1 MTLHLPGH
9 DPVERLFLCLFSNV
23 SPWTYLGARPVQP
36 SPEASF
42 EAGVD
47 VFALARR
54 GTVRMLRTVR
64 QTLARE
70 PAPHGRGVHRWHDLP
85 AATVEASRPLG
96 WQLDGDHLGSA
107 EALRIEGVASAL
119 RVVA

>member
-1 MTLHLPGH
+1 
-9 DPVERLFLCLFSNV
+9 VEKLFLCLFSNV

-42 EAGVD
+42 ETGID
-47 VFALARR
+47 VFALGRR
-54 GTVRMLRTVR
+54 GALRMLGTVR

-70 PAPHGRGVHRWHDLP
+70 PAPRGRGLHRRHDLP
-85 AATVEASRPLG
+85 GATVEASRPLG
-96 WQLDGDHLGSA
+96 WQLDGEYLGSA
-107 EALRIEGVASAL
+107 EALRVEGVASAL